1 MREELHSLDS
11 ATCPSQN
18 LIQSRCI
25 WPPPGFCTFWI
36 WFLQDISWIR
46 KSNCIRTRWG
56 LEVPGLAF
64 ALFKWR
70 LLYFSLL
77 SHLTSAFGDTPRTL
91 KKELS
96 SLCILTIII
105 TSTSIVNIL
114 IISIVKSQNKK
125 KIASVQPSE
134 RNWALSFLSSVTKGV
149 HQSGQALIWTSDN
162 CSSYTT
168 YSKCP
173 MLYIWLGGG
182 YATVHNSKNIP

>member
-56 LEVPGLAF
+56 LEVSGLAF

-105 TSTSIVNIL
+105 TSTSIVNIP

-125 KIASVQPSE
+125 NCIGPTPRKKLNTLSLGLSRQGRPSE
-134 RNWALSFLSSVTKGV
+134 WVREVCG
-149 HQSGQALIWTSDN
+149 
-162 CSSYTT
+162 
-168 YSKCP
+168 
-173 MLYIWLGGG
+173 
-182 YATVHNSKNIP
+182 

>member
-36 WFLQDISWIR
+36 CFLKDISWIR

-70 LLYFSLL
+70 LLYFSRRHLGLWRHSQDPQEGTEQPVHPNYHYHQHLDRQHPHHQHRKVSKQEKNCIGPTLRKKLSALNLEL
-77 SHLTSAFGDTPRTL
+77 SHQG
-91 KKELS
+91 
-96 SLCILTIII
+96 C
-105 TSTSIVNIL
+105 
-114 IISIVKSQNKK
+114 
-125 KIASVQPSE
+125 PSE
-134 RNWALSFLSSVTKGV
+134 WASLNLD
-149 HQSGQALIWTSDN
+149 Q
-162 CSSYTT
+162 C
-168 YSKCP
+168 
-173 MLYIWLGGG
+173 
-182 YATVHNSKNIP
+182 